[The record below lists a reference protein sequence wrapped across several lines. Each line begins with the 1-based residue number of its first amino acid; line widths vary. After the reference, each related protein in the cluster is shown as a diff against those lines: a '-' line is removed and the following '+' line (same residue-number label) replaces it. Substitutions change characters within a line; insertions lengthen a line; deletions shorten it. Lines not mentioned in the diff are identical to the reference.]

1 MSDLSMRLG
10 ENASPVV
17 GNFSFRALPDDKGP
31 SAKVMNLYF
40 LNDDIDSDM

>member
-10 ENASPVV
+10 KNANPVV

-31 SAKVMNLYF
+31 NAKVMNLYF

>member
-10 ENASPVV
+10 KNANPVV
-17 GNFSFRALPDDKGP
+17 ANFRAKAIPSGNKG
-31 SAKVMNLYF
+31 SADVMDIFF